1 MRLKLNSKK
10 SLEGLNMT
18 EKFNLWVV
26 TLKGHLGYEVRYRT
40 LQNAIGMIEYIKRTS
55 PDVPVKLRRES
66 VSLTFN

>member
-1 MRLKLNSKK
+1 
-10 SLEGLNMT
+10 MT